1 MKALVY
7 EKYAEEN
14 DFASILKLKDIPE
27 PNVKS
32 NEVLFRVKAA
42 ALNYDDIWGMRGKPL
57 AVPLPHISGTD
68 AAGEV
73 IAVGE
78 DVKGFK
84 VGDRVVSHGNMSCRV
99 CSACTSGREF
109 DCKKRKIWGFETGP
123 LWGGYCEIA
132 HLPEINVL
140 KIPDSISYEDA
151 AAASMTLLTS
161 WHMLVGRAK
170 IKPGQV
176 VLVMGGSSGVGIF
189 GIQIAKLYPDIPVW
203 INDLYVPLYNFWTQ
217 LRDRGKELSERV
229 REEKQRT
236 LDEGDK
242 DKVTAKAKELFNK
255 YKEEIDTYD
264 DFEKA
269 VAFFIMNKCSF
280 SGLTENSTFSQ
291 TASNSNFSL
300 VGADK
305 LAEFSELIK
314 HWKITNID
322 YSEVMRERGSSN
334 TFVFLDPPYDIK
346 DFLYGKNREMHKSF
360 DHNRF
365 AEDVYNCVHKFMI
378 TYNVN
383 DRLMELYKNYNLK
396 EWKLRYSMAHRG
408 DKGTDENIKT
418 ELLVTNYSIVPQTP
432 LELALL

>member
-1 MKALVY
+1 MK
-7 EKYAEEN
+7 
-14 DFASILKLKDIPE
+14 SLKTPLRYPGGKSKAIKTLSPWFPKTISEYRE
-27 PNVKS
+27 P
-32 NEVLFRVKAA
+32 F
-42 ALNYDDIWGMRGKPL
+42 IG
-57 AVPLPHISGTD
+57 
-68 AAGEV
+68 
-73 IAVGE
+73 
-78 DVKGFK
+78 
-84 VGDRVVSHGNMSCRV
+84 
-99 CSACTSGREF
+99 
-109 DCKKRKIWGFETGP
+109 
-123 LWGGYCEIA
+123 
-132 HLPEINVL
+132 
-140 KIPDSISYEDA
+140 
-151 AAASMTLLTS
+151 
-161 WHMLVGRAK
+161 
-170 IKPGQV
+170 
-176 VLVMGGSSGVGIF
+176 GGS
-189 GIQIAKLYPDIPVW
+189 IAIEVTKTNPNIPIW
-203 INDLYVPLYNFWTQ
+203 INDLYVPLYNFWVQ
-217 LRDRGKELSERV
+217 LRDRGEELSERV

-242 DKVTAKAKELFNK
+242 DKVTAKAKKLFNK

-305 LAEFSELIK
+305 LAQFSKLIK
-314 HWKITNID
+314 DWKITNLD
-322 YSEVMRERGSSN
+322 YSEVMKENGSSD

-365 AEDVYNCVHKFMI
+365 ADDVYNCVHKFMI

-383 DRLMELYKNYNLK
+383 DKLKELYKNYNLK

-408 DKGTDENIKT
+408 DKGTDENVKT

-432 LELALL
+432 LEVAWN